1 MSVRRTVRRVWETY
15 RLLRVAS
22 YTAGAL
28 AGVGGL
34 AGACWTL
41 LARRM
46 RVALSEDSP
55 EYAADTTVDPWH
67 AGEHA
72 AGLIRAFRD
81 VRIMAGARLV
91 PILCLSGLLIVLL
104 ILMNLRM
111 PKPDNP
117 FVRDPVR
124 LFSDA
129 DRTWIR
135 MAAGGRCEH
144 RGLFGLLRCRKPI
157 EHMDHHYPWS
167 RGGATDR
174 HNLVGLCARH
184 NLRKSDGIPTLLCT
198 WLLYRARLK
207 YFPARLRGYAWPDGR
222 AHSVRDDDRKELE

>member
-1 MSVRRTVRRVWETY
+1 MSVRRTVRRAWEAY

-34 AGACWTL
+34 AGAYWTL
-41 LARRM
+41 LTRRL
-46 RVALSEDSP
+46 RSVLAEDSP

-67 AGEHA
+67 ARARWDGLTAVIRHA
-72 AGLIRAFRD
+72 AGILAPH
-81 VRIMAGARLV
+81 AV
-91 PILCLSGLLIVLL
+91 PVIVACAVLL
-104 ILMNLRM
+104 ASLVLANLRM

-117 FVRDPVR
+117 FDRDPVR
-124 LFSDA
+124 LFPDA

-144 RGLFGLLRCRKPI
+144 RGPFGLLRCRKPI

-184 NLRKSDGIPTLLCT
+184 NLRKSDRIPTLLRT

-222 AHSVRDDDRKELE
+222 AHSMRDDDRKELE

>member
-1 MSVRRTVRRVWETY
+1 MSVRRTIRRAWETC

-22 YTAGAL
+22 YTMGAL
-28 AGVGGL
+28 AGAGGL
-34 AGACWTL
+34 AGAYWTL
-41 LARRM
+41 LARRL
-46 RVALSEDSP
+46 RAGLAEDSP

-67 AGEHA
+67 AGERA
-72 AGLIRAFRD
+72 AGLARMLRQIRDA
-81 VRIMAGARLV
+81 AGARLV
-91 PILCLSGLLIVLL
+91 PILAAAVVLIMLL

-117 FVRDPVR
+117 FDRDPVR
-124 LFSDA
+124 LFPDA

-144 RGLFGLLRCRKPI
+144 RRLFGLLRCRKPI

-184 NLRKSDGIPTLLCT
+184 NLRKSDGIPTLLYT

-222 AHSVRDDDRKELE
+222 AHSMRDDDRKELE

>member
-1 MSVRRTVRRVWETY
+1 MSVRRTIRRAWEAY

-22 YTAGAL
+22 YAAGAL
-28 AGVGGL
+28 AGAGGL
-34 AGACWTL
+34 AGAYWML
-41 LARRM
+41 LARRL
-46 RVALSEDSP
+46 RTGLAEDSP
-55 EYAADTTVDPWH
+55 EYAADTAVDPWH
-67 AGEHA
+67 AGERA
-72 AGLIRAFRD
+72 AGLARMLRQIRDAS
-81 VRIMAGARLV
+81 GARLV
-91 PILCLSGLLIVLL
+91 PILAAAVVLIALLALA
-104 ILMNLRM
+104 NLRM

-117 FVRDPVR
+117 FDRDPVR

-144 RGLFGLLRCRKPI
+144 RWLFGLLRCRGPI

-184 NLRKSDGIPTLLCT
+184 NLRKSDGIPTLLRT
-198 WLLYRARLK
+198 WLLYRSRLK

-222 AHSVRDDDRKELE
+222 AHSMRDDDRKELE

>member
-1 MSVRRTVRRVWETY
+1 MSVRRTIRRAWEAY

-22 YTAGAL
+22 YAAGAL
-28 AGVGGL
+28 AGAGGL
-34 AGACWTL
+34 
-41 LARRM
+41 
-46 RVALSEDSP
+46 
-55 EYAADTTVDPWH
+55 
-67 AGEHA
+67 
-72 AGLIRAFRD
+72 
-81 VRIMAGARLV
+81 AGARLV
-91 PILCLSGLLIVLL
+91 PILAAAVVLIALLALA
-104 ILMNLRM
+104 NLRM

-117 FVRDPVR
+117 FDRDPVR

-144 RGLFGLLRCRKPI
+144 RRLFGLLRCRGPI

-184 NLRKSDGIPTLLCT
+184 NLRKSDGIPTLLRT
-198 WLLYRARLK
+198 WLLYRSRLK

-222 AHSVRDDDRKELE
+222 AHSMRDDDRKELE